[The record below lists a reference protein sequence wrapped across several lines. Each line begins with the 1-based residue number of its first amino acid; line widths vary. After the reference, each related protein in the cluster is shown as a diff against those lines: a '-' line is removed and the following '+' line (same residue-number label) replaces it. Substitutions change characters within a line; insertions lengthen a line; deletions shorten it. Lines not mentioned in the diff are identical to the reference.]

1 MTKRVSPE
9 ESKDV
14 MQNKV
19 PLATTGYPSYNTG
32 KWTDDEH
39 ERFLKAIKIHGN
51 LWKKVKE
58 CVGTRSC
65 AQIRS
70 HCQKYFRRK
79 RNMKLQ
85 ELRRTNRL
93 KGMIFLVIEEYY
105 NYAASSNK
113 HGEAQSIYEPK
124 SVKVEEREIKSSGRV
139 EGDKQLDLSLVNNS
153 ELIGICDLPEDEPND
168 LSFGIEKMGILA
180 NEEGLS
186 NEVNRYESDFQLN
199 GGGLYEQD
207 NDLSLNNPFY

>member
-9 ESKDV
+9 ESKDLI
-14 MQNKV
+14 QSKV
-19 PLATTGYPSYNTG
+19 AVNNTEFNTYNVG
-32 KWTDDEH
+32 KWTEDEH

-51 LWKKVKE
+51 LWKKVGD

-93 KGMIFLVIEEYY
+93 KGMVFLVIEEYY
-105 NYAASSNK
+105 NYASSNK
-113 HGEAQSIYEPK
+113 HDEPQTIFEPK
-124 SVKVEEREIKSSGRV
+124 SN
-139 EGDKQLDLSLVNNS
+139 Q
-153 ELIGICDLPEDEPND
+153 
-168 LSFGIEKMGILA
+168 
-180 NEEGLS
+180 
-186 NEVNRYESDFQLN
+186 
-199 GGGLYEQD
+199 
-207 NDLSLNNPFY
+207 

>member
-1 MTKRVSPE
+1 MTKRVAPE
-9 ESKDV
+9 KSEDV
-14 MQNKV
+14 MQNKI

-93 KGMIFLVIEEYY
+93 KGMVFLVIEEYY

-113 HGEAQSIYEPK
+113 HGETQSIFEPK
-124 SVKVEEREIKSSGRV
+124 FVKTEERETKPSGRM

-153 ELIGICDLPEDEPND
+153 ELMCIDDLPEEESND
-168 LSFGIEKMGILA
+168 LSLGIGKMGITV
-180 NEEGLS
+180 NEEGLP
-186 NEVNRYESDFQLN
+186 NEVNRYESEFQLN

-207 NDLSLNNPFY
+207 NDLSLNNSFY